1 MATSISF
8 RSNGYI
14 WGVRILQLIFAIALL
29 GITVSDASTWH
40 SLDCTTP
47 SKLAYHIAMVSF
59 QFYLQLPCSLDHA
72 DVFQAAIT
80 LFPLAYFLLC
90 TGPVGL
96 TKLWSPWVQ
105 IALDAI
111 FIIFWIVAE
120 ALSTYDCNGIC
131 SSCSA
136 GGALVDQGYGFYVY
150 VGSLFCECVFD
161 KRRRRRR

>member
-1 MATSISF
+1 
-8 RSNGYI
+8 
-14 WGVRILQLIFAIALL
+14 
-29 GITVSDASTWH
+29 
-40 SLDCTTP
+40 
-47 SKLAYHIAMVSF
+47 MVSF

-96 TKLWSPWVQ
+96 TELWSPWVQ
-105 IALDAI
+105 IGLDAI

-120 ALSTYDCNGIC
+120 ALSTYDCNSIC
-131 SSCSA
+131 SNCSA

-161 KRRRRRR
+161 YDVDGGGSLSKLFRRAIPSSAIYKTAERAWSIAAKQGLDGTMM